1 MSVFRNDDDIGVSS
15 EDIET
20 VKSNGLPKPLTTSP
34 EASSTASDS
43 PTPTNS
49 VHEKNWYTTHWQA
62 LVCEEQRQLLGTEE
76 DSSDRQ
82 SDCDGET
89 GANDAGQVGGAA
101 GSAVTSY
108 TAAEDDVWEVTEEQ
122 REYYR
127 TQFLS
132 LQPDCHGLL
141 PGNVARAFFEKSRL
155 PVTELRK
162 IWQLSDVSKDGALSL
177 EEFNT
182 AMHLVVL
189 RRNHIPLPDTLP
201 PCLIP
206 SSPAAT
212 STASSSLRTSPH
224 RGKQWTKFVESP
236 TSSISSPGPKPVNF
250 DFQKASVEQ
259 DPKILHPVPLRV
271 TPGPGDVDEPPTVA
285 DIRPI
290 QRPQP
295 KKHTAPGPGAIPPP
309 PAQAAPDESVI
320 CGKKEP
326 PPPPPPRP
334 YRHHTRSSSL
344 DLTRLGKS
352 TILLNMPPTVPPR
365 TSPGTVSPRKQS
377 VVEKNND
384 EESGFANFAQFPDDN
399 KKQVNTGAFQIYR
412 KPGSVNV
419 AKPNLVQDNTETAHW
434 SPAEIPLDVSVVMRE
449 AHNAVL
455 RKHCHQLQQTLAQ
468 LMEEKASLQA
478 ILDQLLTNNCFN
490 FEQQL
495 QITTEQESTS

>member
-15 EDIET
+15 EDIEPI
-20 VKSNGLPKPLTTSP
+20 KSNGLPKPITTSP

-89 GANDAGQVGGAA
+89 AAVGAA
-101 GSAVTSY
+101 GGVVTSC
-108 TAAEDDVWEVTEEQ
+108 TAEEDVWEVTDEQ
-122 REYYR
+122 RDYYR
-127 TQFLS
+127 AQFLS

-141 PGNVARAFFEKSRL
+141 PGTVARAFFEKSKL

-189 RRNHIPLPDTLP
+189 RRNHIPLPDSLP

-259 DPKILHPVPLRV
+259 DPKILHPVALRV
-271 TPGPGDVDEPPTVA
+271 TPGPGEVEEASSVA
-285 DIRPI
+285 EIRPI

-309 PAQAAPDESVI
+309 PAQAAPEDSVI

-344 DLTRLGKS
+344 DLTRLGKAS
-352 TILLNMPPTVPPR
+352 ILLNMPPTVPPR

-377 VVEKNND
+377 VVEKSN
-384 EESGFANFAQFPDDN
+384 EIESGFANFAQFPDD
-399 KKQVNTGAFQIYR
+399 KKQVNAGAFQVYR
-412 KPGSVNV
+412 KPGNTNV
-419 AKPNLVQDNTETAHW
+419 TKHNLVSETTEAGQW

-455 RKHCHQLQQTLAQ
+455 RQHCHQLQVTLAQ
-468 LMEEKASLQA
+468 LMEERASLQT
-478 ILDQLLTNNCFN
+478 ILDQLTNCFN
-490 FEQQL
+490 FEQQINL
-495 QITTEQESTS
+495 TTEQESTS